1 MLKIVF
7 NLYLT
12 SSDVRFFFFFF
23 YLNQLNGFM
32 SAGGVV
38 IYE

>member
-1 MLKIVF
+1 MLKVVF

-12 SSDVRFFFFFF
+12 FSDVSCKFFF
-23 YLNQLNGFM
+23 YLNMLNGFM